1 MPDSKADKE
10 IRVSFAT
17 EMRYLEDL
25 IIYDKNNKDHPEE
38 QIKEFVISIQKYG
51 VVLPLII
58 DKNNVI
64 IA

>member
-1 MPDSKADKE
+1 MPDSKAEKE
-10 IRVSFAT
+10 IKVSFKT
-17 EMRYLEDL
+17 EMKKVEDL

-38 QIKEFVISIQKYG
+38 QIKEFIISIQKYG

-58 DKNNVI
+58 DKKNVI